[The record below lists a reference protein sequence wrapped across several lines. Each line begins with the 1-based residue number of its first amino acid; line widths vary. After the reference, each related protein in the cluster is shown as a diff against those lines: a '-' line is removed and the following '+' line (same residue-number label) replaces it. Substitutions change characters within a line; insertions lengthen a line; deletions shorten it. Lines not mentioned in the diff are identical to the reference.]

1 MPSSKSPGASPAPDR
16 SPDRL
21 PGQPPV
27 LAVVGP
33 TASGKSGWALQ
44 LAEQL
49 DGEIVSADSRQ
60 LYRRLNIGAAKP
72 TDADRERVPHHCL
85 DLRDLTEPISLAEY
99 LDHARAAI
107 ADIQARDR
115 LPVVVGGSG
124 QYVWA
129 LLEGWQVP
137 PALPDHAFRERM
149 TLEAEARGADALH
162 QELRRIDPQAAA
174 KIDHHNVRRI
184 IRALEVYE
192 ATGRRISDWQRE
204 RHPIRFAAIAPA
216 HERQALDRRI
226 NDRTVAMFGAGL
238 RDEVLS
244 LLADGVGHDARGFDA
259 IGYREVL
266 AQIRGELSLLDAIVA
281 VASATKRFSRRQYA
295 WFRRTD
301 PRIRWSSEPPTAHQ
315 VKAQIQALG

>member
-1 MPSSKSPGASPAPDR
+1 M
-16 SPDRL
+16 
-21 PGQPPV
+21 
-27 LAVVGP
+27 
-33 TASGKSGWALQ
+33 Q

-72 TDADRERVPHHCL
+72 TDADRGRVPHHCL
-85 DLRDLTEPISLAEY
+85 DLRDITEPISLAEY

-107 ADIQARDR
+107 ADIQARGR

-137 PALPDHAFRERM
+137 PAPPDQPFRERM

-162 QELRRIDPQAAA
+162 QELSRIDPQAAA
-174 KIDHHNVRRI
+174 NIDHHNVRRI

-204 RHPIRFAAIAPA
+204 RQPIRFAAIAPA

-244 LLADGVGHDARGFDA
+244 LLAEGVGHDARGFDA

-266 AQIRGELSLLDAIVA
+266 AEIRGELSLLDSIVA

-295 WFRRTD
+295 WFRGTD
-301 PRIRWSSEPPTAHQ
+301 PRIRWSPEPPTAHQ
-315 VKAQIQALG
+315 VNAQIRALG